1 MKCFCDN
8 SIAGI
13 LSINRNA
20 INAYFGEFCIK
31 ILKNSIRKHSKE
43 FGIFELDGSY
53 FGVCRIRGR
62 TEFLI
67 PNS

>member
-1 MKCFCDN
+1 MKSLYDDN
-8 SIAGI
+8 AAGI
-13 LSINRNA
+13 LSIKRNA

-53 FGVCRIRGR
+53 FGASRIRGR